1 MQIKKDDV
9 KDKKKDSVLTV
20 GMLFSKMKKFFCA
33 VDYCRS
39 CYCLI
44 EFRHKRR

>member
-20 GMLFSKMKKFFCA
+20 GMLFSKMKKFFVPWIIAA
-33 VDYCRS
+33 VVIA
-39 CYCLI
+39 LLN
-44 EFRHKRR
+44 